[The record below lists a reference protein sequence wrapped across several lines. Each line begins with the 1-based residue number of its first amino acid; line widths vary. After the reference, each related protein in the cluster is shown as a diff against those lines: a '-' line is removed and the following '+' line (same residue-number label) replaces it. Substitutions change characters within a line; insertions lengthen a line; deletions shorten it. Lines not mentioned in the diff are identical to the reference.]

1 MLKGAGI
8 NDKSTQLLY
17 NGVENIISFVGALT
31 GAFFTDR
38 WGRRKQLLI
47 STIIFVA
54 MFSMITALSATN
66 LISNPDPTSKEKLVA
81 KSNDQARA
89 IIAIIFLFGF
99 VYGVGYTPLQ
109 ALYPVEVLSYE
120 SRAKGYASLICEVQ
134 VNVVSMGFYNLVV
147 NIGEFSGRRVLK
159 TYSHS
164 QRGLLQYVRNRDSL
178 YQGTVEV
185 LHLVYR
191 MGYA

>member
-8 NDKSTQLLY
+8 TDKNTQLLY
-17 NGVENIISFVGALT
+17 NGVQNILSFAGALT

-47 STIIFVA
+47 STMMFIVF
-54 MFSMITALSATN
+54 FSMITALNATN
-66 LISNPDPTSKEKLVA
+66 LVPNPDLTSKDKMIS

-120 SRAKGYASLICEVQ
+120 SRAKGYLIANLQ
-134 VNVVSMGFYNLVV
+134 VLG
-147 NIGEFSGRRVLK
+147 
-159 TYSHS
+159 
-164 QRGLLQYVRNRDSL
+164 
-178 YQGTVEV
+178 
-185 LHLVYR
+185 
-191 MGYA
+191 

>member
-8 NDKSTQLLY
+8 SDKSTQLLY
-17 NGVENIISFVGALT
+17 NGVETILSFAGALT

-47 STIIFVA
+47 STMIFIVF
-54 MFSMITALSATN
+54 FSMITALNATN
-66 LISNPDPTSKEKLVA
+66 LINNPDATSKDKIIA

-120 SRAKGYASLICEVQ
+120 SRAKGY
-134 VNVVSMGFYNLVV
+134 VVVYLKPRAN
-147 NIGEFSGRRVLK
+147 NILAWAFIISWS
-159 TYSHS
+159 T
-164 QRGLLQYVRNRDSL
+164 
-178 YQGTVEV
+178 
-185 LHLVYR
+185 
-191 MGYA
+191 